1 MTTIAE
7 IEKAISHLPLP
18 QVEELARWLEKYRM
32 RQQTPTQADAW
43 LEHAVGAAKPGTTT
57 AELMSLSRGDE

>member
-1 MTTIAE
+1 MTTITE

-18 QVEELARWLEKYRM
+18 DVEELARWIEEYRM
-32 RQQTPTQADAW
+32 RQRPSTRVGAW
-43 LEHAVGAAKPGTTT
+43 LKHAVVAAKPGTTT